1 MTERKLKIEFF
12 NTMKRIYYILLI
24 LNYIKK
30 KKIYCPFI
38 YILYYIT
45 NYFAFKKRLIT
56 KVVSV
61 FNCHLN
67 LAVYH
72 EIFKPCAIR

>member
-1 MTERKLKIEFF
+1 M
-12 NTMKRIYYILLI
+12 
-24 LNYIKK
+24 
-30 KKIYCPFI
+30 
-38 YILYYIT
+38 LYYIT

-72 EIFKPCAIR
+72 EIFKLCAIR